1 MRVPIGGGTPT
12 TLASS
17 QGQPTSIAVD
27 DENVYWG
34 CGKTGLVMKM
44 PIVGGPPVTLASG
57 QLGPTAIAVD
67 ATSVYWTNQGT
78 YAQAFA
84 DGSVMKVTPK

>member
-1 MRVPIGGGTPT
+1 
-12 TLASS
+12 
-17 QGQPTSIAVD
+17 
-27 DENVYWG
+27 
-34 CGKTGLVMKM
+34 MKM